1 MKIDVFWLLVA
12 ILVMTALKALYR
24 RGERSRVF
32 EWEYSLDHI
41 TAFASTR
48 HTRYVKSPTHPGL
61 QEYPVEA
68 HIHLMERSDWELC
81 SVYAANSGF
90 DVLMRRKKASVH
102 AFDAPSGNRMNG

>member
-1 MKIDVFWLLVA
+1 MKIDLFWVLVI
-12 ILVMTALKALYR
+12 ILVVGVLRALIR
-24 RGERSRVF
+24 RGEANRKF

-48 HTRYVKSPTHPGL
+48 HTRYVKRPTHPGL

-68 HIHLMERSDWELC
+68 HIHLMERQGWDLC
-81 SVYAANSGF
+81 SVYPTGNGQ
-90 DVLMRRKKASVH
+90 DVLMRRKKAPVH